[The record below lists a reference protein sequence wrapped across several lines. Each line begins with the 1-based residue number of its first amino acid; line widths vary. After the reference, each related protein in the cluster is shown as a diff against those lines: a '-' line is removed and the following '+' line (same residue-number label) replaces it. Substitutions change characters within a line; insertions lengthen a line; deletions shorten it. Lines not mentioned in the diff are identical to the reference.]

1 LHHLDKCNEILGS
14 QLNTLHNLRFYQR
27 IMKELRDAIEQGKL
41 AEYVEAFYAL
51 RDLPVPP
58 LAAGSEQV

>member
-1 LHHLDKCNEILGS
+1 MSLK

-27 IMKELRDAIEQGKL
+27 IMQGLRDAIEQGEL
-41 AEYVEAFYAL
+41 DRYVEEFYAL

-58 LAAGSEQV
+58 LK